1 MNFLNFFKKQASNI
15 DSSNKDP
22 INEPITIKNNNDAE
36 TYVDVVISLTKNLEV
51 NLSLWVDDD
60 INTKPMSY
68 VDYALLCSE
77 FFNNINTQQTKSK
90 IMDILTHQIKTP
102 KNHTFISSIITLMN
116 YADTFNADK
125 DNYYI
130 KPSSVFTKYTQ

>member
-1 MNFLNFFKKQASNI
+1 MNFLSFFKKPTPKLDSN
-15 DSSNKDP
+15 NKDS
-22 INEPITIKNNNDAE
+22 INDTGSIKNNDDTN
-36 TYVDVVISLTKNLEV
+36 TYVDIVISLTKNLEV
-51 NLSLWVDDD
+51 NLSLWIDDD

-90 IMDILTHQIKTP
+90 IIDILTNQIKTS
-102 KNHTFISSIITLMN
+102 KNNTFISSIITLMN
-116 YADTFNADK
+116 YADTLNEDK